1 MMRSPLRGV
10 APDTTGPLFAPGHC
24 SDLLAHAGYGKRYE
38 ILYKPVIS
46 DRAINS
52 MLGIV

>member
-10 APDTTGPLFAPGHC
+10 APDTTGPLFASGHC

-38 ILYKPVIS
+38 ILYKSVIP
-46 DRAINS
+46 DRTITG